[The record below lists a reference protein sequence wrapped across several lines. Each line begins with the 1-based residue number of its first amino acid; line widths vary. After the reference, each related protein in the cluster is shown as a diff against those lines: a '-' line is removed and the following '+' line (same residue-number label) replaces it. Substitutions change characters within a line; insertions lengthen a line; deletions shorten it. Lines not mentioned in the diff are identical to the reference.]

1 MVTVWWDSSATLSRS
16 NLDRVK
22 PRQGPCRGQT
32 STRTITNSLFV
43 DENMYPAPIQNLI
56 GLFSKFPTV
65 GPRTAARFVFYLQ
78 NLPKEKA
85 EELISA
91 IRTLKEQI
99 VFCRFCFN
107 TMQKSENKELC
118 SVCSDPKRDKT
129 ILCVVEKE
137 TDLAALEKIKKY
149 KGLYFVLGGNVSR
162 LRKKDMESLRV
173 KELKNRV
180 LHPDKFGVA
189 TPKFEELIIAT
200 NATTEGEATA
210 LYLQRELKDL
220 GIKITRL
227 GRGLPV
233 GGELEYADEETLG
246 GALDNRR

>member
-1 MVTVWWDSSATLSRS
+1 M
-16 NLDRVK
+16 
-22 PRQGPCRGQT
+22 
-32 STRTITNSLFV
+32 
-43 DENMYPAPIQNLI
+43 
-56 GLFSKFPTV
+56 
-65 GPRTAARFVFYLQ
+65 
-78 NLPKEKA
+78 
-85 EELISA
+85 
-91 IRTLKEQI
+91 
-99 VFCRFCFN
+99 
-107 TMQKSENKELC
+107 C

-129 ILCVVEKE
+129 MLCVVEKE
-137 TDLAALEKIKKY
+137 TDLPALEKTKKY

-162 LRKKDMESLRV
+162 LRKKDIESLRV

-180 LHPDKFGVA
+180 LHPNKFGVA

-210 LYLQRELKDL
+210 LYLQRELKYL